1 MWSRARLAWCS
12 LVGVLVVV
20 LGVGVLCGSAAARVA
35 GVQVADA
42 AGTRAVGSVEASV
55 AADGGGFFVQA
66 ADAPGVPGC
75 GKGGQDGDGQR
86 PAAPPRSPTSYE
98 LLPALYDTRAASG
111 CSWIADQAV
120 LTLSPGRAPPAL
132 VPPSPIDLSVLRV

>member
-20 LGVGVLCGSAAARVA
+20 LGVGVLCGSAGARVA
-35 GVQVADA
+35 GSSGGHVARGAEAGVARA
-42 AGTRAVGSVEASV
+42 AEAGALVLVG
-55 AADGGGFFVQA
+55 DGQ
-66 ADAPGVPGC
+66 GVPGC
-75 GKGGQDGDGQR
+75 GKGDREDDGQR
-86 PAAPPRSPTSYE
+86 PAAPPRSPSSYE

-111 CSWIADQAV
+111 SWTAEQAV